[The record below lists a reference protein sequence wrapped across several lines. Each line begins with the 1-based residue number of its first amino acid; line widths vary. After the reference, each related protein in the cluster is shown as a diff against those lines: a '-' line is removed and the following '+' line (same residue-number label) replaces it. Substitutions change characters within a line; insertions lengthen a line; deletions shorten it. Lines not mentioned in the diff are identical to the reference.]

1 MTVDSS
7 TLSGWFKDRYEDS
20 GIDLVPETS
29 EIAQSIPFRA
39 GTMKLG
45 NEYVFNVRVR
55 RSQGITFGGTSATA
69 FALNAVRSGQ
79 TDDGRQA
86 AYQMVM
92 REQIAYG
99 VISRA
104 QSSVEAFGNAFDEIV
119 RDVTNSFGFYR
130 EMQLL
135 YGGSS
140 IGTIT
145 AGGLGA
151 VTSANIVITEASWA
165 AGLWSQMEGAA
176 VDVYSAPGGTQR
188 NTTQAVVIG
197 AVNFD
202 NRTIAITGAAADLN
216 AIQAN
221 DVIIPFGAD
230 GNWANGFDVLVP
242 SSSTQVHGINPATYG
257 LWQGNTIS
265 AGSAALTFAK
275 INSAASR
282 IASRAGMGKLVCRV
296 SPLTWGDLNDDVAA
310 LRRYAAA
317 VKSGADLGTQS
328 IKFYSQ
334 TGELEIRPHP
344 MVKAGEAFLTMDS
357 YFKRIGSADISFRL
371 PGVEGQQPRF
381 FKELDDV
388 AALEMRAWSDQALVV
403 RKRSCHAKINNI
415 VNSLAV

>member
-1 MTVDSS
+1 
-7 TLSGWFKDRYEDS
+7 
-20 GIDLVPETS
+20 
-29 EIAQSIPFRA
+29 
-39 GTMKLG
+39 
-45 NEYVFNVRVR
+45 
-55 RSQGITFGGTSATA
+55 
-69 FALNAVRSGQ
+69 
-79 TDDGRQA
+79 
-86 AYQMVM
+86 
-92 REQIAYG
+92 
-99 VISRA
+99 
-104 QSSVEAFGNAFDEIV
+104 
-119 RDVTNSFGFYR
+119 
-130 EMQLL
+130 
-135 YGGSS
+135 
-140 IGTIT
+140 
-145 AGGLGA
+145 
-151 VTSANIVITEASWA
+151 
-165 AGLWSQMEGAA
+165 MEGAA

-188 NTTQAVVIG
+188 NTNAAVVIG
-197 AVNFD
+197 AVDFD
-202 NRTIAITGAAADLN
+202 TRQVDITGNATDIN

-242 SSSTQVHGINPATYG
+242 NSSTQVHGINPATYG
-257 LWQGNTIS
+257 LWQGNTIT

-317 VKSGADLGTQS
+317 VKSEADLGTQS

-344 MVKAGEAFLTMDS
+344 MVKAGEAFLTMDT
-357 YFKRIGSADISFRL
+357 YFKRVGSADISFRL